1 MKVQPKTQE
10 WYKRK
15 FKAEVL
21 FNMFK
26 YENTMN
32 SYENLKKLE
41 LEKKNK
47 KIKKY

>member
-1 MKVQPKTQE
+1 
-10 WYKRK
+10 
-15 FKAEVL
+15 
-21 FNMFK
+21 MFK